1 MPPAAP
7 ARADTRGHPRC
18 SNDSPTRPARA
29 LHHNYIGTE
38 HVLLGLLRVAER
50 YPRGEFAATTL
61 PDLGL
66 DPVTARGRVLTE
78 VNLIMRGDPPSR

>member
-1 MPPAAP
+1 MFERFTDK
-7 ARADTRGHPRC
+7 ARKVVISAKTKA
-18 SNDSPTRPARA
+18 T
-29 LHHNYIGTE
+29 
-38 HVLLGLLRVAER
+38 ER